1 MSNLNKL
8 RKFLLPLAIMSLAI
22 LAIWSNVRL
31 NTSAFPTFKGNFSS
45 YYGII
50 IALILIFLNGTLISN
65 YIHSAV
71 LAMLTSSIG
80 IFLKINF
87 YVLPTFK
94 KAASLEKFKVAFFPY
109 IDFLSTYYLLVI
121 AFAVLISIF
130 ATYLSK
136 KVQKL
141 NEKRLAI
148 KAEKKLSKK
157 KFLDAKMMSYIAVF
171 VALSVV
177 VNVLRVGS
185 LSFGGFPIIF
195 SGFVL
200 GPLGG
205 FIVGAISDVL
215 SFIIRPSG
223 QFNILFTLTSG
234 LTGAIPIIV
243 VRLLGVKNNKFS
255 LWKVIMGIGVGQ
267 LITSVIL
274 VPIFIALFMG
284 TEQGFAYYAIKAL
297 VKQSLSVPV
306 YSIVLVSLY
315 ESLMRSGIKL
325 ENAN

>member
-1 MSNLNKL
+1 MKSLD
-8 RKFLLPLAIMSLAI
+8 KFKVFILPVAIIILAI
-22 LAIWSNVRL
+22 LALFANVRL
-31 NTSAFPTFKGNFSS
+31 NTSAFPVFKGNFSS

-50 IALILIFLNGTLISN
+50 IAFVLIFLNGTLINN
-65 YIHSAV
+65 YLYSA
-71 LAMLTSSIG
+71 LAGFLASSIG
-80 IFLKINF
+80 IFLKINY

-94 KAASLEKFKVAFFPY
+94 KATSLDKFKAAFFPY
-109 IDFLSTYYLLVI
+109 LDFLKQYYFLIILL
-121 AFAVLISIF
+121 AVMLSVF
-130 ATYLSK
+130 ATYLTK
-136 KVQKL
+136 GLINL
-141 NEKRLAI
+141 NNKRLAN
-148 KAEKKLSKK
+148 KASKNLNKK
-157 KFLDAKMMSYIAVF
+157 KFLNAKMMSYIAVF

-243 VRLLGVKNNKFS
+243 VKLLGVKNNKLS
-255 LWKVIMGIGVGQ
+255 LWKVIVGIGLGQ

-297 VKQSLSVPV
+297 IKQSLSVPV

-315 ESLMRSGIKL
+315 ESLMRSGVNL
-325 ENAN
+325 EKAN